1 LELYRLTISE
11 LRELLD
17 KKEISAKDIVNSI
30 YQRIDAVEEKVK
42 AFVTITKD
50 KAMKMAD
57 DVQKKIDQNVASL
70 PETPTTES
78 ILGIPIAIKDNI
90 CTKGIRTTCSSKI
103 LYNFVPPYE
112 STVTSRLMEQGYILI
127 GKTNMDEFAMG
138 SSTENSGF
146 YATKNPWDLERIP
159 GGSSGGSAAAV
170 AANECIA
177 ALGSDTGGS
186 IRQPAAL
193 CGVVG
198 LKPTYGRVSRYGLVA
213 FASSFDQI
221 GPITKNVRDSAI
233 LMNIISGHDP
243 LDSTSAPVHL
253 SDFTAVLGQDIKG
266 TRIGI
271 PEEYFIE
278 GMYKEVEVSVKEAI
292 KKLELLGAIPVDI
305 SLPHTCYAVATYYV
319 LATSEASSN
328 LARYDGVKY
337 GFRAEGR
344 DLMDTY
350 MNTRAQGFG
359 AEVKRR
365 IMLGTYALS
374 SGYYEAYYKK
384 AQQVRTL
391 IKRDFEEAF
400 RKVDVIVTPTSP
412 TAAFKIG
419 EKTADPLQ
427 MYLSDIFTISVNLA
441 GVPGI
446 SIPCGFTS
454 NNLPIGLQL
463 VGKHFD
469 EESILKVAYAY
480 EQSTEWHKRKP
491 IL

>member
-1 LELYRLTISE
+1 MELYRKTISE
-11 LRELLD
+11 LRDLLD
-17 KKEISAKDIVNSI
+17 RKEVSVKDVVSSI

-42 AFVTITKD
+42 AFVTITED
-50 KAMKMAD
+50 KAIEMSEEA
-57 DVQKKIDQNVASL
+57 QKKINSTEAQNSKSL
-70 PETPTTES
+70 
-78 ILGIPIAIKDNI
+78 LGIPVAIKDNM

-103 LYNFVPPYE
+103 LHNFIPPYE
-112 STVTSRLMEQGYILI
+112 STVTSRLIEQGYVLI
-127 GKTNMDEFAMG
+127 GKTNLDEFAMG

-146 YATKNPWDLERIP
+146 HVTRNPWDLERAP

-170 AANECIA
+170 ASDECIA

-186 IRQPAAL
+186 IRQPASL

-213 FASSFDQI
+213 FASSLDQI
-221 GPITKNVRDSAI
+221 GPITKNVRDAAI

-243 LDSTSAPVHL
+243 FDSTSVPLPVP
-253 SDFTAVLGQDIKG
+253 DFTAVLGRNIKG
-266 TRIGI
+266 LKIGI
-271 PEEYFIE
+271 PREYFIE
-278 GMYKEVEVSVKEAI
+278 GMDKEVEISVKDAI
-292 KKLELLGAIPVDI
+292 RKLESLGAIPVEV
-305 SLPHTCYAVATYYV
+305 SLPHTGYAVATYYV

-337 GFRAEGR
+337 GLRAEGKNLL
-344 DLMDTY
+344 DIY

-359 AEVKRR
+359 SEVKRR

-374 SGYYEAYYKK
+374 SGYYEAYYRK

-391 IKRDFEEAF
+391 IKKDFEDAF
-400 RKVDVIVTPTSP
+400 KIVDIIVTPTSP

-446 SIPCGFTS
+446 SLPCGFTS

-463 VGKHFD
+463 IGKHFD

-480 EQSTEWHKRKP
+480 EQSTDWHKRRP
-491 IL
+491 NL